1 MCFLFQDLSI
11 ATCIGICDKNSGDHS
26 SISHRMQSPS
36 TPMDEGHCS
45 QGVHRWV
52 WSHTPKDPKSNAQN
66 YHKAMAAL
74 KEREVST
81 RQDAMAAT
89 DYWWQTRQCANNIH
103 KTPLSPHKSPGG
115 GGRESRITPTLQLSK
130 LHSESLSDVPTLS
143 QAANGPASKDHAGL
157 RTPTIAK
164 SETILP
170 NTLPPSSTWRIFT
183 VYSTGARV
191 HHARNKVGQGI
202 HELSTQ
208 NQRRW
213 IDWIKPLLPVN
224 TNPSCLQPSVF
235 QTETWNYLC

>member
-1 MCFLFQDLSI
+1 
-11 ATCIGICDKNSGDHS
+11 
-26 SISHRMQSPS
+26 
-36 TPMDEGHCS
+36 MDEGHCS
-45 QGVHRWV
+45 QGAHWWV

-66 YHKAMAAL
+66 IRRPWWLWKKGKSLQGRAPWQPQTIDDKPGNVLTIYIKHHSVLTRAL
-74 KEREVST
+74 GV
-81 RQDAMAAT
+81 
-89 DYWWQTRQCANNIH
+89 
-103 KTPLSPHKSPGG
+103 GG
-115 GGRESRITPTLQLSK
+115 GSPESLPLYNWE